1 MSDNGS
7 NSEEDLFGIIAA
19 QKKKRPRG
27 GMKEISRRNKA
38 AKVSSALKKV
48 DADIKVEEKVTG
60 SGAAIATG
68 GADAATASKEP
79 EAAAAAMEII
89 CAGVILLQCAP

>member
-1 MSDNGS
+1 
-7 NSEEDLFGIIAA
+7 
-19 QKKKRPRG
+19 
-27 GMKEISRRNKA
+27 MKEISRRNKA

-48 DADIKVEEKVTG
+48 DADIKVEGKVTG

-68 GADAATASKEP
+68 GADAA
-79 EAAAAAMEII
+79 AAMEMI

>member
-1 MSDNGS
+1 M
-7 NSEEDLFGIIAA
+7 
-19 QKKKRPRG
+19 
-27 GMKEISRRNKA
+27 
-38 AKVSSALKKV
+38 
-48 DADIKVEEKVTG
+48 TG

-79 EAAAAAMEII
+79 EVAAVMEII

>member
-7 NSEEDLFGIIAA
+7 NSEEDLFGIIAT

-48 DADIKVEEKVTG
+48 DADIKVEGKVTG

-68 GADAATASKEP
+68 GADAATASEEP
-79 EAAAAAMEII
+79 EVAAAMEII